1 MTTTRNVIAKALQYC
16 QPSNKEI
23 KKLTTTA
30 NKAKKLVDT
39 HIYSKVPSSKVVD
52 VVFGGSFA
60 KGTWLKGHADVD
72 IFMKDES
79 FNF

>member
-23 KKLTTTA
+23 KKIITTA

-39 HIYSKVPSSKVVD
+39 HIYSKVPSQR
-52 VVFGGSFA
+52 
-60 KGTWLKGHADVD
+60 
-72 IFMKDES
+72 
-79 FNF
+79 